1 MRAQNVNK
9 AQQLKYIFE
18 CRNSGLTDYQWCN
31 EHGIHPGTFYN
42 WVSKLKKAGYKDI
55 PDPISRLEHK
65 SAKQEVVKLDIAA
78 EEPGEDRKNAIKSCK
93 SPMTNVIIQTKV
105 IGLLFVRRLICIEK

>member
-78 EEPGEDRKNAIKSCK
+78 EEPGEDNL
-93 SPMTNVIIQTKV
+93 PLQV
-105 IGLLFVRRLICIEK
+105 E